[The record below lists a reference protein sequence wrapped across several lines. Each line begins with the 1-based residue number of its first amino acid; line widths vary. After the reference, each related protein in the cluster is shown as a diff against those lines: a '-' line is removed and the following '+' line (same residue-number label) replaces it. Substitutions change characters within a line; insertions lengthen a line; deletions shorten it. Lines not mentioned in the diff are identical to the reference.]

1 MTNEA
6 EKKYWICCPLC
17 DNDKCMKGTDK
28 CEAEK
33 WEKEE
38 KALSK
43 RFRQMAKRERDKE
56 WR

>member
-17 DNDKCMKGTDK
+17 DNDRCMKGTDK

-33 WEKEE
+33 WAKKQE
-38 KALSK
+38 KAK
-43 RFRQMAKRERDKE
+43 GERNK
-56 WR
+56 